1 MTQSHERTPID
12 LGVQTEQ
19 PKEAVGRFVEFT
31 RHPFEAGEF
40 MGDTLWTA
48 VVDGLYGDEEL
59 ARITGDAS
67 YRGIEG
73 IGDELET
80 ALIEG
85 GLDLLKATFFVRLH
99 EHTGIANTRSYPK
112 IEAIRRIISFK

>member
-1 MTQSHERTPID
+1 MTQPHEKAPID
-12 LGVQTEQ
+12 VGVKTEQ
-19 PKEAVGRFVEFT
+19 PKEIVGRFVEFS

-40 MGDTLWTA
+40 MVDSFWTGE
-48 VVDGLYGDEEL
+48 VDSLYGVEEL

-67 YRGIEG
+67 YRGVEG
-73 IGDELET
+73 IRDELET
-80 ALIEG
+80 ALREG

-99 EHTGIANTRSYPK
+99 EHTGIANTRGYPK